1 MSRSFDG
8 QGFGLDPADRDL
20 FYQTLRASQRVVGL
34 QTRLRSSS
42 GACHDLLMHAHRV
55 DYLGEKSFL
64 VVATDVSEPK
74 AAQVAESARAVAEE
88 ANRAKTDYLARMSH
102 ELRTPPNAMLGFAQ
116 LLGSDTDA
124 VLSPIQSE
132 QVRLMTQAGWH
143 SLDLVNDVMDISHIE
158 SGRPDVHSEPH
169 DVSIVL
175 D

>member
-64 VVATDVSEPK
+64 VVATDVSELKPPRLPTAPGRSPK
-74 AAQVAESARAVAEE
+74 
-88 ANRAKTDYLARMSH
+88 KPTARMQ
-102 ELRTPPNAMLGFAQ
+102 T
-116 LLGSDTDA
+116 
-124 VLSPIQSE
+124 I
-132 QVRLMTQAGWH
+132 
-143 SLDLVNDVMDISHIE
+143 SLA
-158 SGRPDVHSEPH
+158 
-169 DVSIVL
+169 
-175 D
+175 

>member
-1 MSRSFDG
+1 
-8 QGFGLDPADRDL
+8 
-20 FYQTLRASQRVVGL
+20 
-34 QTRLRSSS
+34 
-42 GACHDLLMHAHRV
+42 
-55 DYLGEKSFL
+55 
-64 VVATDVSEPK
+64 
-74 AAQVAESARAVAEE
+74 
-88 ANRAKTDYLARMSH
+88 MSH

-158 SGRPDVHSEPH
+158 SGRLDVHSEPQ